1 MRTCISFYLAGPLV
15 GAHLQTDGR
24 VVHGGKDVSLVVVK
38 VPPGAVCVHA
48 RLAGTLI
55 RPHLRK
61 ETYRLLKGKRQ
72 RMSRELQHTHPH
84 PDGETFRQTANP
96 FE

>member
-24 VVHGGKDVSLVVVK
+24 VVHGGQDVSLGIVE
-38 VPPGAVCVHA
+38 VPPGAVCIHA

-55 RPHLRK
+55 RPHLRR
-61 ETYRLLKGKRQ
+61 ETDISYKRK
-72 RMSRELQHTHPH
+72 
-84 PDGETFRQTANP
+84 TAKDEWKITTP
-96 FE
+96 S